1 MEARGMIKRHEGKN
15 KKGHRH
21 MPYICPA
28 GKTTIGWGRNL
39 TDRGISEDEAE
50 LMLRNDI
57 RDSKNELSLHFGFFD
72 RLDEVRQMALIDM
85 HFNMGYTKL
94 SWFKKMIKAFYRD
107 DYEAAADEA
116 MDSAWY
122 QQVKGRGVEV
132 VAMIRTGEL

>member
-15 KKGHRH
+15 MRGNRH
-21 MPYICPA
+21 MPYQCPA
-28 GKTTIGWGRNL
+28 GKWTVGWGRNIQE
-39 TDRGISEDEAE
+39 RGISEDEAE

-57 RDSKNELSLHFGFFD
+57 RDSKNELTLHFGFFD

-94 SWFKKMIKAFYRD
+94 SKFVNMIKAFYRE

-116 MDSAWY
+116 VDSKWY
-122 QQVKGRGVEV
+122 RQVKSRGVEV